1 MKLAKGVKT
10 KSRKSVNF
18 ENRAA
23 YVLRLKRLIR
33 KNEIPER
40 EAVQQFRG
48 VVRKRPVDDKWLSH
62 FGRWGRHLGLSYSE
76 VFRVVKAQVRKC
88 RGNIRLKWVHR
99 GLRQGYDQVGLI
111 A

>member
-1 MKLAKGVKT
+1 MKLIKNVKT
-10 KSRKSVNF
+10 RTRKAINV

-40 EAVQQFRG
+40 EAVQLFRG

-62 FGRWGRHLGLSYSE
+62 FGRWGRHLGLSYAE

-88 RGNIRLKWVHR
+88 RGNIRLKWVHS
-99 GLRQGYDQVGLI
+99 GLRKGYDQAGLI

>member
-1 MKLAKGVKT
+1 MKLIKNVKT
-10 KSRKSVNF
+10 RSRKSRSI

-40 EAVQQFRG
+40 EAVQLFRG
-48 VVRKRPVDDKWLSH
+48 VVRKRPVDDKWLMH
-62 FGRWGRHLGLSYSE
+62 YGRWGRQLRLSYAE
-76 VFRVVKAQVRKC
+76 TFRVVKAHVRKL